1 MKKVF
6 FPIKF
11 LSEYSGTKQTKME
24 EELQKV
30 RDIYGSHIK
39 MLENK
44 REEKIGVFK
53 KAENEAQILVKELL

>member
-1 MKKVF
+1 
-6 FPIKF
+6 
-11 LSEYSGTKQTKME
+11 ME